1 MFVGDPVLPQTATEL
16 GAPDEKERIMIMN
29 ATDILRAALTAA
41 GCFGAVYL
49 ALRYRV
55 PGQGTGTRNARVSM
69 PPDGTSD
76 GLQGIQ
82 SQMDAGL
89 STGQGHVRIELIID
103 RALIGGST
111 IHINCHGNS
120 SVRLEAQKEIGQPV
134 PSVPSQSVEGAY
146 LDDLPL

>member
-1 MFVGDPVLPQTATEL
+1 MWLVHDQTATDL

-55 PGQGTGTRNARVSM
+55 PGHGTGTRNARVSM

-82 SQMDAGL
+82 SQMDADL
-89 STGQGHVRIELIID
+89 STGQGPVRIELTID
-103 RALIGGST
+103 WALIGRST

-134 PSVPSQSVEGAY
+134 SSVPSQSVEGAY

>member
-1 MFVGDPVLPQTATEL
+1 
-16 GAPDEKERIMIMN
+16 MN

-49 ALRYRV
+49 ALRYRA
-55 PGQGTGTRNARVSM
+55 PGHGTGTRNERVSV

-76 GLQGIQ
+76 ALQNQ
-82 SQMDAGL
+82 TDADLG
-89 STGQGHVRIELIID
+89 TGQGPVRIELIID
-103 RALIGGST
+103 RARIGRST
-111 IHINCHGNS
+111 IHINCHGNA

-134 PSVPSQSVEGAY
+134 PSVPSRSLEGGY

>member
-1 MFVGDPVLPQTATEL
+1 MFVGDPALPQTATDL
-16 GAPDEKERIMIMN
+16 GLQTKERIMIMN
-29 ATDILRAALTAA
+29 TTDILRAALTAA

-82 SQMDAGL
+82 SQMDADL
-89 STGQGHVRIELIID
+89 STGQGPVRIELIID
-103 RALIGGST
+103 RALIGRST
-111 IHINCHGNS
+111 IHINCHGNA

-134 PSVPSQSVEGAY
+134 PSVPSRSVEGGY

>member
-1 MFVGDPVLPQTATEL
+1 
-16 GAPDEKERIMIMN
+16 MIMN
-29 ATDILRAALTAA
+29 ITDILRAALTAA

-49 ALRYRV
+49 AFRYRA

-69 PPDGTSD
+69 PPGGTSD

-82 SQMDAGL
+82 SQTEAEL
-89 STGQGHVRIELIID
+89 STGPGPVRVELIID
-103 RALIGGST
+103 RALIGSST
-111 IHINCHGNS
+111 IHINCHGNAT
-120 SVRLEAQKEIGQPV
+120 VRLEAQKENGQPV

>member
-1 MFVGDPVLPQTATEL
+1 
-16 GAPDEKERIMIMN
+16 MN

-76 GLQGIQ
+76 ALQGIQ
-82 SQMDAGL
+82 SQTDADL
-89 STGQGHVRIELIID
+89 STRQGPVRIELIID
-103 RALIGGST
+103 RALIGRST
-111 IHINCHGNS
+111 IHINCHGHAP
-120 SVRLEAQKEIGQPV
+120 VRLEAQKEIGQPV